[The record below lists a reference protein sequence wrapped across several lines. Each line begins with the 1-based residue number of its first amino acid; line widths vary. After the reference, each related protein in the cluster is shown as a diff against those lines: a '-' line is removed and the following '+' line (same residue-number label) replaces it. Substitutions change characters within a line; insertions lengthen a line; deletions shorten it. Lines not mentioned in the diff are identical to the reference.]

1 MREQP
6 EEPVSRRHMRREVFR
21 WTRVHL
27 VYLLPNGHRWRTRT
41 VYRRRTSRDQ
51 EPVTVRY
58 FCALHPHIEMTMLHS
73 PVDHTLPGVVR
84 TPHPE
89 RPGRFLVL
97 FCPEC
102 CGAGYNFLSFPMPSP
117 HSLPNSPSQ

>member
-1 MREQP
+1 MR
-6 EEPVSRRHMRREVFR
+6 
-21 WTRVHL
+21 
-27 VYLLPNGHRWRTRT
+27 YL
-41 VYRRRTSRDQ
+41 
-51 EPVTVRY
+51 
-58 FCALHPHIEMTMLHS
+58 CALHPHLELTLLQS

-102 CGAGYNFLSFPMPSP
+102 CGAGYNFLTFPMPY
-117 HSLPNSPSQ
+117 PSGEPPPPQT